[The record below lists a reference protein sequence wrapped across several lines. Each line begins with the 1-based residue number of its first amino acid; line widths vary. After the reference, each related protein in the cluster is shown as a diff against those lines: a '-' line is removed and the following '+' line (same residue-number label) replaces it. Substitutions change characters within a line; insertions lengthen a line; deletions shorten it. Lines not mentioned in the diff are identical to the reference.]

1 MQQYS
6 MEEDSRR
13 VVANN
18 MRDGIHP
25 IQHTEILESMYNN
38 DIYTDTSLE
47 LHHVYDTPSL
57 RTSGHKST
65 GNKKLDTVLYLH
77 TQLSTAPN

>member
-65 GNKKLDTVLYLH
+65 GNK
-77 TQLSTAPN
+77 N